1 MFCLL
6 KKEVFDVL
14 KTKCKAKYDIVKR
27 VHYDLVIKT
36 ESSQQIQKKEKKK
49 KKRAFLNSSMHL
61 SQSIL
66 AYNTIRMKDVL
77 LL

>member
-36 ESSQQIQKKEKKK
+36 ESSQQIP
-49 KKRAFLNSSMHL
+49 KKRAFLKSSMHL
-61 SQSIL
+61 SQNIL
-66 AYNTIRMKDVL
+66 AYNTIGMKDVL